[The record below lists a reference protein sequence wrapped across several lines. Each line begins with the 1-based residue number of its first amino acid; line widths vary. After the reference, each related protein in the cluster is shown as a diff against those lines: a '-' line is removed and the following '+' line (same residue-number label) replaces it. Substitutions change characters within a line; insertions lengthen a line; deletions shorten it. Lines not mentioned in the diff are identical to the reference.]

1 MGRLIMCKAAH
12 AINIK
17 LMNMKFRASLPLYI
31 VFQVS
36 KQVLMMNGNK
46 IPSITRKVFTDN
58 NIKFKSISTC
68 GSSFHPS
75 SVAKSNVLGELY
87 RYLRTNMDEANSS
100 DKIRKLQTSLLTGD
114 YKVIT
119 IKPIIGCIIV

>member
-58 NIKFKSISTC
+58 NIKFKNF
-68 GSSFHPS
+68 GSESYVRAVHLLAPPWD
-75 SVAKSNVLGELY
+75 
-87 RYLRTNMDEANSS
+87 RT
-100 DKIRKLQTSLLTGD
+100 
-114 YKVIT
+114 
-119 IKPIIGCIIV
+119 